1 MRHRSLRLR
10 QAIGHQEVETPA
22 PWIIALMRF
31 FTSITALSALLLTF
45 GSAPGV
51 NVLMMSR
58 DLHHRCRETGQEI
71 PSTVC
76 MQLIHHEPI
85 RP

>member
-31 FTSITALSALLLTF
+31 FTSITALSALPLTF

-51 NVLMMSR
+51 NVPH
-58 DLHHRCRETGQEI
+58 DVTGSTPSMQRLGKKF